1 MIRLLH
7 LSDVHLGGTCDDFGE
22 QADVRRQEILEA
34 FRGLPQVADTERV
47 DAVLIAGDLFD
58 SPTPTDYTLAVV
70 RQTLRR
76 LVDAGRPVF
85 IIPGNHDAITCHPDL
100 FAEQFGGAHIF
111 RGPWFRA
118 PISVETSG
126 GPLHVYGLGY
136 DWARPEPLDTF
147 QRSEAPG
154 AHVVLL
160 HGCMAGM
167 PNWRWYPN
175 ALRIP
180 AEWLR
185 RVEAD
190 YVALGDSHSF
200 RAPSDVADGNQRACY
215 SGSFAALDLAETGQ
229 HGWVLAEVESGA
241 PPRVEHKPS
250 RTRRVF
256 DVGQFDVGG
265 SVDDEA
271 LAAAVAD
278 KVPEEAIPAVTLTG
292 ELSFPLQVERV
303 QERLAKRFG
312 CARVLDT
319 SWYASSSRLDEVAER
334 DTIAGHVVRLGR
346 QRLEHAERHE
356 DDGSPD
362 LAERAMRLALRAL
375 RIEG

>member
-7 LSDVHLGGTCDDFGE
+7 LSDIHLGGTCDDFGD

-34 FRGLPQVADTERV
+34 FRGLPQVAEADQV

-58 SPTPTDYTLAVV
+58 SAAPTDYTLAVV

-85 IIPGNHDAITCHPDL
+85 IIPGNHDAITCNPDL
-100 FAEQFGGAHIF
+100 FADQFGGAHVF
-111 RGPWFRA
+111 RAPRFRA
-118 PISVETSG
+118 PISVETSA

-136 DWARPEPLDTF
+136 DWARPDPLGTF

-180 AEWLR
+180 GDWLR
-185 RVEAD
+185 NVEAD
-190 YVALGDSHSF
+190 YVALGESHLF
-200 RAPSDVADGNQRACY
+200 RAPQDVPDGNQRACY
-215 SGSFAALDLAETGQ
+215 PGSFAALDLAETGQ
-229 HGWVLAEVESGA
+229 HGCVLAEVEAGTV
-241 PPRVEHKPS
+241 PRIELRPS
-250 RTRRVF
+250 RTRPVF
-256 DVGQFDVGG
+256 DVGEFDVSG
-265 SVDDEA
+265 SINEEA
-271 LAAAVAD
+271 LAGAVAD
-278 KVPEEAIPAVTLTG
+278 QVEEGSIPTVKLIG
-292 ELSFPLQVERV
+292 ELSFPLQAERV
-303 QERLAKRFG
+303 QERLAKQFG
-312 CARVLDT
+312 CARVLDAT
-319 SWYASSSRLDEVAER
+319 WYASSSRLDEVAEQ

-346 QRLEHAERHE
+346 QRLQEAERRE
-356 DDGSPD
+356 GEGSPE
-362 LAERAMRLALRAL
+362 LAERAMRLALRSL